1 MDKWEN
7 DEPLNL
13 KLPEVEGMGRL
24 IGTYLCRWGTL
35 KCSLHSCHN
44 GRLLRVLPQDSDL
57 YKVQNFKR
65 MILRD

>member
-13 KLPEVEGMGRL
+13 KLQEVEGMDRL
-24 IGTYLCRWGTL
+24 IGTYLYWL
-35 KCSLHSCHN
+35 SHFIVD
-44 GRLLRVLPQDSDL
+44 RLLRVLPQDRDL